1 MWRNELGAEKYE
13 NLFQNLHKA
22 FFINLF
28 VSPSNKISLF
38 GEVTEWSK
46 VLAWKVSVP
55 QKGTKGSNPFLSA
68 QTYGTEILS
77 LYIKTI

>member
-1 MWRNELGAEKYE
+1 M
-13 NLFQNLHKA
+13 HKA

-28 VSPSNKISLF
+28 VSPSNLMTLV

-68 QTYGTEILS
+68 HQLRNLFFSIIYQNNLTLEL
-77 LYIKTI
+77 K